1 MPQTIERNHF
11 MQEVYNASFKELPK
25 DFKPLS
31 TNDIANAEKDLYKT
45 SFMPHQE
52 PGIRDSCALPY
63 ELYVDGQV
71 VADMNLFRIQFT
83 AADTFF
89 GESAKGAPFN
99 VYAPGNYK
107 QEMPDGSVDYLAVQ
121 TWPFAV
127 GKGHS
132 LDYEWPL
139 DDFED
144 EGYHLRVYGPNGFYR
159 EFMGKATDP
168 ELQIKCGYQKK
179 RGFIKKLSGN
189 IEIQIANTSK
199 KSDMDITVVD
209 HAYGNPEQKIRIKK
223 GAVERIVVSSAK
235 SYGWYDF
242 SLQLP
247 TNSSFV
253 RRYAGRVET
262 GEASKSDP
270 FMGRVVS

>member
-1 MPQTIERNHF
+1 WVNSEVCDITSTIMFLEELIKKRTGKVVEETNISSWRRAISGNLTSAFRPYKGEPYNMPQALERNHF

-31 TNDIANAEKDLYKT
+31 SNDIANAEKDLYKT

-71 VADMNLFRIQFT
+71 VADKNSFRIQFT

-107 QEMPDGSVDYLAVQ
+107 QETPDGSVDYLAVQ

-127 GKGHS
+127 GKGYS

-159 EFMGKATDP
+159 E
-168 ELQIKCGYQKK
+168 
-179 RGFIKKLSGN
+179 
-189 IEIQIANTSK
+189 
-199 KSDMDITVVD
+199 
-209 HAYGNPEQKIRIKK
+209 
-223 GAVERIVVSSAK
+223 
-235 SYGWYDF
+235 
-242 SLQLP
+242 
-247 TNSSFV
+247 
-253 RRYAGRVET
+253 
-262 GEASKSDP
+262 
-270 FMGRVVS
+270 